1 MAWVIDSNNSPNPK
15 TQALRWHLLLSYL
28 AVMLAI
34 FSVSMIAV
42 YQFVRHSLYGQ
53 LDQRLEGLAQAASHN
68 LMAIRQ
74 PSHESRQHGGKS
86 PDVYANAFRRLDHDG
101 DLDIPWQNLRQPNQ
115 GVEWFDPNRRR
126 VGHAGTLLPDI
137 PPRPGYQMLH
147 QGRIRTVTI
156 AAYSYKTG
164 RQHLEGYIRTSEE
177 TAEVEGTLNQL
188 RWGLGLG
195 GIVVLCLT
203 GIGGVWL
210 TRQSLKPIEQS
221 FNQLKQFTADA
232 SHELRSPLTA
242 IKTSV
247 EVIQAYPERIH
258 PKDVKKIAAIASA
271 ATQMTHLVED
281 LLLLA
286 RMDTATYPTPD
297 WTVVQL
303 NDILKELL
311 ILLELQAQEKQIAL
325 NVDRMPGVWVLGNT
339 KQLARLFGN
348 LLENGLQ
355 YTPAGGTVTLSMKP
369 LERTVIVSVEDTG
382 IGIAP
387 EHLALVFDRFWRAD
401 KARSRREKGSGL
413 GLAIAKAIAQ
423 RHHGD
428 ITVHSQL
435 GVGSCFQV
443 CLPLVQ

>member
-1 MAWVIDSNNSPNPK
+1 VRVSQ

-34 FSVSMIAV
+34 FGVSTIAV
-42 YQFVRHSLYGQ
+42 YQFFRHSLYEQ
-53 LDQRLEGLAQAASHN
+53 LDQRLVGLAQAASHN
-68 LMAIRQ
+68 LIAIRQ
-74 PSHESRQHGGKS
+74 QSQESHQYPGKA
-86 PDVYANAFRRLDHDG
+86 PDVHANILRHLDHDG
-101 DLDIPWQNLRQPNQ
+101 DLDIPWQNLREPNQ
-115 GVEWFDPNRRR
+115 GVEWFDARSQR
-126 VGHAGTLLPDI
+126 VGHAGTLLLEVL
-137 PPRPGYQMLH
+137 PRPGYQILH

-156 AAYSYKTG
+156 AVYSSKTG

-177 TAEVEGTLNQL
+177 TTEVEGTLNQL

-210 TRQSLKPIEQS
+210 TRQSLKPIQQS
-221 FNQLKQFTADA
+221 FDQLKQFTADA

-286 RMDTATYPTPD
+286 RMDTVTYPKPD
-297 WTVVQL
+297 STVVQL

-311 ILLELQAQEKQIAL
+311 VLLELQAQEKQ
-325 NVDRMPGVWVLGNT
+325 VDLKVYLMPVWVLGNT
-339 KQLARLFGN
+339 KQLTRLFGN

-355 YTPAGGTVTLSMKP
+355 YTPAGGRITLSMKQI
-369 LERTVIVSVEDTG
+369 ERAVIVSVEDTG

-401 KARSRREKGSGL
+401 QARSRREKGSGL
-413 GLAIAKAIAQ
+413 GLAIAIAIAQ
-423 RHHGD
+423 RHNGD
-428 ITVHSQL
+428 ITVRSQL